1 MSPFPTTLLGLVLC
15 LGHMIYMQEGV
26 QPTPSI
32 RAEPGSV
39 IPWGWPVTI
48 VCQGPAGADKFRLEN
63 EKVSDYKDQG
73 NISQPESQ
81 ETEARFHIPAVTED
95 TAGPYRCLYHLHG
108 THTWSLRSE
117 PLELKVTGD
126 PGVTRSTP
134 STHTES
140 VSSAGNTRTRSQGST
155 NPVMSTT
162 SGQRMSALRT
172 LVLQN
177 GENGSSSAGSGGL
190 ETVYIYIIVGV
201 SVACVL
207 CLLLFVLLLV
217 RRQHQKKHG
226 TPHSRGEEQRPQ
238 ERLSPAVDTTEST
251 PAAGDE
257 LLEKNKEMHSPN
269 PAEGD
274 AQEVTYAQLDKRT
287 LTLRGP
293 RAVSPQSPDPTA
305 DSSMYA
311 ALARR

>member
-1 MSPFPTTLLGLVLC
+1 MSPFPTTLLGL
-15 LGHMIYMQEGV
+15 GAP
-26 QPTPSI
+26 PTPSI

-39 IPWGWPVTI
+39 IPRGRPVTI
-48 VCQGPAGADKFRLEN
+48 VCQGPAGADKFRLEKM

-81 ETEARFHIPAVTED
+81 KTEARFHIPTMSED
-95 TAGPYRCLYHLHG
+95 TTGHYRCLYHLRG
-108 THTWSLRSE
+108 THTWSNRSE
-117 PLELKVTGD
+117 PLELKVTDEDVSTLSSGD

-134 STHTES
+134 STHTKS

-172 LVLQN
+172 PVLQ
-177 GENGSSSAGSGGL
+177 NGSSSAGSGGL

-201 SVACVL
+201 LVACVL
-207 CLLLFVLLLV
+207 CLFLLVLLLV
-217 RRQHQKKHG
+217 RRQHQKMHG

-238 ERLSPAVDTTEST
+238 ERLSPAVDITEST

-257 LLEKNKEMHSPN
+257 LLEKNKEMYSSST
-269 PAEGD
+269 AAGD

-293 RAVSPQSPDPTA
+293 RAMSPQSPDPTA

-311 ALARR
+311 VLARH